1 MTTATQPETNAL
13 SGTISQTL
21 AEFAENLS
29 YDDIPANVRER
40 AKYLILDSVGIA
52 FASTQHEFAKCIL
65 AGIQAVGEPGDSPV
79 IGMNARLGMRD
90 GVLMNG
96 ALIHGLDYD
105 DTHMKSVVHA
115 TAATLPSAMVVAARE
130 GASGKDLLTAYIVGM
145 EVAIRIGEAAN
156 FGFHH
161 RGYHATGVVGHF
173 ASALIA
179 GKLMGLDA
187 AQLATAQGITG
198 STAMA
203 SQEFVEDG
211 AWNKR
216 LHPGW
221 AGVAG
226 IMAAGQAKHGFVA
239 PSKPYEGRFGIFKN
253 HLAGLES
260 HVDYAAI
267 TDQLGTR
274 WAVVESAIKPYPTCH
289 FTHAIADSA
298 LALREQ
304 HGIEAKDIARIRAL
318 IPEDTVPVIAEP
330 VANKKR
336 PVSDYD
342 AKFSTQ
348 FIAAACFERGKF
360 GLAELEDEALNDEAI
375 LSLADKVEYE
385 IDPNS
390 EFPRFFSGG
399 MVVTTKDGGEFI
411 HHERINRGAG
421 ERALT
426 GDEIVEKYTDN
437 ATMAVS
443 SERASAVQASVL
455 KLDDA
460 DAKTLVEGL
469 ATG

>member
-1 MTTATQPETNAL
+1 MTTATKTKAAAL
-13 SGTISQTL
+13 SGQISRTL
-21 AEFAENLS
+21 GDFAHGLT
-29 YDDIPANVRER
+29 YDDIPADIRER

-52 FASTQHEFAKCIL
+52 MASTQHEFANCIL
-65 AGIQAVGEPGDSPV
+65 AGIQAIAEPGDCPV
-79 IGMNARLGMRD
+79 IGMKARLGMRD
-90 GVLMNG
+90 AVLMNG
-96 ALIHGLDYD
+96 ALVHGLDYD

-115 TAATLPSAMVVAARE
+115 TAATLPTAMVVAARE
-130 GASGKDLLTAYIVGM
+130 GASGKDVLTAYIVGM

-161 RGYHATGVVGHF
+161 RGYHATGVVAHF

-179 GKLMGLDA
+179 GKLLGLDA
-187 AQLATAQGITG
+187 AQLATAQGVVC

-221 AGVAG
+221 GGVAG
-226 IMAAGQAKHGFVA
+226 IMAAGQAKHGYIA
-239 PSKPYEGRFGIFKN
+239 PGKPYEGRFGIFKN
-253 HLAGLES
+253 HLADLES

-267 TDQLGTR
+267 TDQLGDR

-298 LALREQ
+298 LALRER
-304 HGIEAKDIARIRAL
+304 HGIEATNIARIRAL

-336 PVSDYD
+336 PSSDYD

-360 GLAELEDEALNDEAI
+360 GLAELEDEALSDPAI
-375 LSLADKVEYE
+375 LALADKVDCE

-421 ERALT
+421 DRALT
-426 GDEIVEKYTDN
+426 GEEIVSKFTDN
-437 ATMAVS
+437 AMMAS
-443 SERASAVQASVL
+443 SRERAEAVQSLVL
-455 KLDDA
+455 SLDDS
-460 DAKTLVEGL
+460 DAQSLAEGL
-469 ATG
+469 TAQ

>member
-1 MTTATQPETNAL
+1 MATAAQTETAAAT
-13 SGTISQTL
+13 GTISQTL
-21 AEFAENLS
+21 AAFAHGLT
-29 YDDIPANVRER
+29 YDDIPADVRER
-40 AKYLILDSVGIA
+40 AKYLILDAVGIA
-52 FASTQHEFAKCIL
+52 MASTRYPFADAIL
-65 AGIQAVGEPGDSPV
+65 AGIQAVGEPGDLPV
-79 IGMNARLGMRD
+79 IGMKARLGMRD
-90 GVLMNG
+90 AVLMNG
-96 ALIHGLDYD
+96 ALVHGLDYD
-105 DTHMKSVVHA
+105 DTHMESVVHA
-115 TAATLPSAMVVAARE
+115 TAATLPTALVVAARE
-130 GASGKDLLTAYIVGM
+130 GASGQDMLTAYIVGM
-145 EVAIRIGEAAN
+145 EAAIRIGEAAN

-179 GKLMGLDA
+179 GKLLGLDA
-187 AQLATAQGITG
+187 AQLAAAQGIVG

-203 SQEFVEDG
+203 SNEFVEDG

-239 PSKPYEGRFGIFKN
+239 PGKPYEGRFGIFTN
-253 HLAGLES
+253 HLAELES
-260 HVDYAAI
+260 EADYAAI
-267 TDQLGTR
+267 TDRLGVR

-304 HGIEAKDIARIRAL
+304 HGIEAANIARIRAL
-318 IPEDTVPVIAEP
+318 IPEETVPVIAEP

-348 FIAAACFERGKF
+348 FITAACFERGKF
-360 GLAELEDEALNDEAI
+360 GLAELEDEALNDAKI
-375 LSLADKVEYE
+375 LSLADKVDCE
-385 IDPNS
+385 IDPKS
-390 EFPRFFSGG
+390 QFPRYFSGG
-399 MVVTTKDGGEFI
+399 MVVTTKDGGEYV

-426 GDEIVEKYTDN
+426 GQEIVAKFTDN
-437 ATMAVS
+437 ALMA
-443 SERASAVQASVL
+443 ASQEKAEAVRECVL
-455 KLDDA
+455 GLDGVGAMDLAEKLA
-460 DAKTLVEGL
+460 AE
-469 ATG
+469 

>member
-1 MTTATQPETNAL
+1 MTTAVQTDATAATE
-13 SGTISQTL
+13 TISQTL
-21 AEFAENLS
+21 GEFAYGLK
-29 YDDIPANVRER
+29 YDGIPAGVRER
-40 AKYLILDSVGIA
+40 AKYLILDAVGIA
-52 FASTQHEFAKCIL
+52 MASTRHEFAKCIL
-65 AGIQAVGEPGDSPV
+65 AGIQEIAEPGDSPV
-79 IGMNARLGMRD
+79 IGLKARLGMRD
-90 GVLMNG
+90 AVLMNG
-96 ALIHGLDYD
+96 ALVHGLDYD
-105 DTHMKSVVHA
+105 DTHMKAVVHA
-115 TAATLPSAMVVAARE
+115 TAVTLPTALVVAARK
-130 GASGKDLLTAYIVGM
+130 GLSGEDLLTAYIVGM
-145 EVAIRIGEAAN
+145 EAAIRIGEAAN

-173 ASALIA
+173 AAALIA
-179 GKLMGLDA
+179 GKLLGLDA
-187 AQLATAQGITG
+187 AQLATAQGIVG

-226 IMAAGQAKHGFVA
+226 IMAAGQAKHGYVA
-239 PSKPYEGRFGIFKN
+239 PGKPYEGRFGIFKN
-253 HLAGLES
+253 HLAELES
-260 HVDYAAI
+260 EVDYAAI
-267 TDQLGTR
+267 TDQLGER
-274 WAVVESAIKPYPTCH
+274 WATVESAIKPYPTCH

-298 LALREQ
+298 LVLRER
-304 HGIEAKDIARIRAL
+304 HGIEPSNIARIRAL

-360 GLAELEDEALNDEAI
+360 GLAELEDEALRDPAI
-375 LSLADKVEYE
+375 LALADKVECE

-426 GDEIVEKYTDN
+426 GEEIVTKFMDN
-437 ATMAVS
+437 ATLAVLPA
-443 SERASAVQASVL
+443 RAETVRALVL
-455 KLDDA
+455 ELDGRDA
-460 DAKTLVEGL
+460 NTVAEGL
-469 ATG
+469 AAE

>member
-1 MTTATQPETNAL
+1 MTTVTHPDAAVNA
-13 SGTISQTL
+13 GPISRTL
-21 AEFAENLS
+21 GDFAYGLS
-29 YDDIPANVRER
+29 YDDIPADVRER

-52 FASTQHEFAKCIL
+52 MASTQYEFANCIL
-65 AGIQAVGEPGDSPV
+65 AGIQAVGEPGNSPV
-79 IGMNARLGMRD
+79 IGMTARLGMRD
-90 GVLMNG
+90 AVLMNG

-115 TAATLPSAMVVAARE
+115 TAATLPAALVVAARE

-179 GKLMGLDA
+179 GKLLGLDA

-239 PSKPYEGRFGIFKN
+239 PGKPYEGRFGIFKN
-253 HLAGLES
+253 HLADLES
-260 HVDYAAI
+260 QADYAAI
-267 TDQLGTR
+267 TAQLGER

-289 FTHAIADSA
+289 FTHAVADSA
-298 LALREQ
+298 LALRET
-304 HGIEAKDIARIRAL
+304 HGIEANNIARIRAL

-360 GLAELEDEALNDEAI
+360 GLAELEEEALNDPAI
-375 LSLADKVEYE
+375 LALADKVEFE

-411 HHERINRGAG
+411 HHERVNRGAG

-426 GDEIVEKYTDN
+426 EDEIVSKFTDN
-437 ATMAVS
+437 AMMAAS
-443 SERASAVQASVL
+443 LERAKAVQASVL
-455 KLDDA
+455 GLDDS
-460 DAKTLVEGL
+460 DGL
-469 ATG
+469 SLAERLAAQ

>member
-1 MTTATQPETNAL
+1 MTVATNPETA
-13 SGTISQTL
+13 SRQTTISQTL
-21 AEFAENLS
+21 GEFAQGLRFE
-29 YDDIPANVRER
+29 DIPAAVRER

-52 FASTQHEFAKCIL
+52 MASTHYPFADCIL
-65 AGIQAVGEPGDSPV
+65 AGIREVSEPGDLPV
-79 IGMNARLGMRD
+79 IGMTARLGMRD
-90 GVLMNG
+90 AVLMNG
-96 ALIHGLDYD
+96 ALVHGLDYD

-115 TAATLPSAMVVAARE
+115 TAATLPTALVVAARE
-130 GASGKDLLTAYIVGM
+130 GASGADLLAAYIVGM
-145 EVAIRIGEAAN
+145 EAAIRIGEAAN

-161 RGYHATGVVGHF
+161 HGYHATGVVGHF
-173 ASALIA
+173 AAALIA
-179 GKLMGLDA
+179 GRLLGLDA
-187 AQLATAQGITG
+187 AQLVAAQGIAG

-226 IMAAGQAKHGFVA
+226 ITAAGQAKHGFVG
-239 PSKPYEGRFGIFKN
+239 PGKPYEGRFGIFKS
-253 HLAGLES
+253 HLGES
-260 HVDYAAI
+260 EKDVDYDAI
-267 TDQLGTR
+267 TDRLGAR

-298 LALREQ
+298 LALRER
-304 HGIEAKDIARIRAL
+304 HGIAAADIARIRAL

-330 VANKKR
+330 AANKKR

-348 FIAAACFERGKF
+348 FIAAACFERGRF
-360 GLAELEDEALNDEAI
+360 GLAELEDEALHDEAI
-375 LSLADKVEYE
+375 LALADKVECE
-385 IDPNS
+385 VDPKS

-399 MVVTTKDGGEFI
+399 MVVTTKDGGEFV

-426 GDEIVEKYTDN
+426 EDEIVAKFTDN
-437 ATMAVS
+437 ALMVASRDKVEAVR
-443 SERASAVQASVL
+443 ELVL
-455 KLDDA
+455 RLDCT
-460 DAKTLVEGL
+460 DAKTVATGL
-469 ATG
+469 AAS